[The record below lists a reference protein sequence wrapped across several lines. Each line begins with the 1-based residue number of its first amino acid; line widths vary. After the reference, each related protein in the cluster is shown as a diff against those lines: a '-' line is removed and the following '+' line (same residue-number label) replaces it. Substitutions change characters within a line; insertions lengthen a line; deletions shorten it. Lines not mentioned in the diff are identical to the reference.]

1 MKTTPGATVAEKE
14 KFWTEIIEAARS
26 YPGGVAKYLS
36 LNNHEKNCYYYWFK
50 RLRVFHPAWTNLG
63 GIKKGKSAARPTTE
77 VPEKRTRRGH
87 TASYRARIVAEY
99 DSAAPG
105 TKSAILRREGLYSH
119 QVKKWSSQLS
129 VTKSAKVETTGPS
142 VAEFAKL
149 NAKLAKS
156 EKSLKTANELIEL
169 QKKISDIL
177 GVSLRENA
185 ASE

>member
-1 MKTTPGATVAEKE
+1 MLTV
-14 KFWTEIIEAARS
+14 S
-26 YPGGVAKYLS
+26 S
-36 LNNHEKNCYYYWFK
+36 LACL
-50 RLRVFHPAWTNLG
+50 LRNPPDRH
-63 GIKKGKSAARPTTE
+63 
-77 VPEKRTRRGH
+77 
-87 TASYRARIVAEY
+87 
-99 DSAAPG
+99 
-105 TKSAILRREGLYSH
+105 
-119 QVKKWSSQLS
+119 
-129 VTKSAKVETTGPS
+129 TKSAKVETTGPS